1 MNVETNSAHPA
12 AGRRPLAMILV
23 VDDDPDALTTLHLVL
38 SMLGFDAVAARSAR
52 EALQRIEERLPDL
65 IITDSAMP
73 SMSGLELC
81 RVLRASQRTR
91 RIPIV
96 LHTGMDVPDDV
107 PRLYDR
113 IITKPAEIDAVVR
126 LIRELLPPDAAGVR

>member
-1 MNVETNSAHPA
+1 MIFETDSAHPA
-12 AGRRPLAMILV
+12 SGQRLLAMILV
-23 VDDDPDALTTLHLVL
+23 VDDDPDTLTLLQFVL
-38 SMLGFDAVAARSAR
+38 SMLGFEAVTARSAR
-52 EALQRIEERLPDL
+52 EALQRVEERLPDL

-96 LHTGMDVPDDV
+96 LHTGSELPDDV

-113 IITKPAEIDAVVR
+113 IVTKPAETDALVKLV
-126 LIRELLPPDAAGVR
+126 RELLPSDMPGVR

>member
-1 MNVETNSAHPA
+1 MIFETDSAHSA
-12 AGRRPLAMILV
+12 SGRRLLAMILV
-23 VDDDPDALTTLHLVL
+23 VDDDPDTLTLLQFVL
-38 SMLGFDAVAARSAR
+38 SMLGFEAVTARSAR
-52 EALQRIEERLPDL
+52 EALERVEERLPDL

-96 LHTGMDVPDDV
+96 LHTGSDLPDDV

-113 IITKPAEIDAVVR
+113 IVTKPAETDALVKLV
-126 LIRELLPPDAAGVR
+126 RELLPSDMSGVR

>member
-12 AGRRPLAMILV
+12 SGRRPLAMILV
-23 VDDDPDALTTLHLVL
+23 VDDEPDTLATLHVVL
-38 SMLGFDAVAARSAR
+38 SMLGFEVVTARSGR
-52 EALQRIEERLPDL
+52 EALECVENRLPEL
-65 IITDSAMP
+65 IITDSTMP

-96 LHTGMDVPDDV
+96 LHTAADLPDDV

-113 IITKPAEIDAVVR
+113 IITKPADIDALSKV
-126 LIRELLPPDAAGVR
+126 IRELLPPPLSGAR